1 MSIII
6 CKSGT
11 GPGIIGVRRKNAQF
25 CEIRHG
31 FLIIFIN
38 FDDIIEI
45 KEIIKR
51 RFNSMDIKE
60 TIENA
65 VEKVTDT
72 LKKDDSL
79 LEKFKKSPIQI
90 VEKIIGKDLPDDA
103 IAKIIDLVKKKLRIG
118 KAKDT
123 VEGAVDGIKDAIGGL
138 TDMFKK

>member
-1 MSIII
+1 
-6 CKSGT
+6 
-11 GPGIIGVRRKNAQF
+11 
-25 CEIRHG
+25 
-31 FLIIFIN
+31 
-38 FDDIIEI
+38 
-45 KEIIKR
+45 
-51 RFNSMDIKE
+51 MDIKE

-72 LKKDDSL
+72 LKKDESL
-79 LEKFKKSPIQI
+79 LEKFKKTPVQI

-103 IAKIIDLVKKKLRIG
+103 ISKIIDLVKTKLRIG